1 MDKLSS
7 ADRHPLAPQSPLNL
21 KCQLHDTFSVNV
33 IVSSLTAHD
42 ARTRIMSDLH
52 PNFFL
57 SKRFPAHAAI
67 ELRDLRTL
75 QGLLSDQMDANFY
88 FERKLPRTEISVLH
102 QACCTRVSLEKDK
115 VILDMVKL
123 CILKGA
129 EVNSVDCVGQTP
141 LFYAVT
147 NPRAGDLIRLL
158 LDAGLSFSTALLWCV

>member
-1 MDKLSS
+1 
-7 ADRHPLAPQSPLNL
+7 
-21 KCQLHDTFSVNV
+21 
-33 IVSSLTAHD
+33 
-42 ARTRIMSDLH
+42 MSDLH

-102 QACCTRVSLEKDK
+102 QACCTRVSLAEDQ

-129 EVNSVDCVGQTP
+129 EINSVDCVGQTP

-147 NPRAGDLIRLL
+147 NP
-158 LDAGLSFSTALLWCV
+158 